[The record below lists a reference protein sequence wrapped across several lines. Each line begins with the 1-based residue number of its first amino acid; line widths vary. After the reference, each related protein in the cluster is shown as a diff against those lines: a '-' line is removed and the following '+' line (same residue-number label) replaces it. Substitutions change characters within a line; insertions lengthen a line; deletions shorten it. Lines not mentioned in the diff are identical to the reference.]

1 MIFGRH
7 INKFYKKYWYLFFGV
22 FFSDAV
28 VDIIQLMIPLIIG
41 NVISAF
47 SNTTLQG
54 STYSFSALRP
64 FTGFEGGFVISSSS
78 AIPFYQT
85 DFFMTLMTILSIG
98 LLIFFGRMCWR
109 FFSAQIGARIERDL
123 RDEMFEHIQ
132 TMSLSYYNQKKVGG
146 LLSFFTNDLATIKQ
160 CFTDALIWV
169 TDLTVLGTLSF
180 ILMAILSLQL
190 ALYVAIPL
198 LLFII
203 LGGVIGK
210 FEARKY
216 KISSDAFEYLSDFT
230 EENLQGF
237 SVVKA
242 FLKEKAR
249 IKSFKKLSLDAEK
262 TNVEYLRYSS
272 LIDLFINLLLAATF
286 FILYFLG
293 SMSILDNSVP
303 FAGQITD
310 IGKLTT
316 FIGYYDSLIW
326 PMIAG
331 GMLIDMVSRGSGARK
346 RIAEILDCKPDIVD
360 DDKPQRDELKGD
372 VVFNHLS
379 FTYPDGEI
387 PALKDISFHVTP
399 GMTVGIIGK
408 TGSGKSTL
416 VSLLPKLYNLPQGML
431 LIDGIDIN
439 DWQKNDLREHTG
451 YVLQEGFLFS
461 GTIWENIAFSEKKL
475 DMCDMEKVKASAR
488 FANVDNDIS
497 SFVNGYETL
506 VGEKG
511 ATLSGGQRQR
521 VSIARAIYKE
531 PEMLI
536 LDDSLSAVDADTEK
550 SILEHIRN
558 REKKLTT
565 FIIAHRISAIE
576 NADLILVLD
585 HGELVG
591 KGKHDELYESCR
603 LYHDLCE
610 LQKLEKEV
618 K

>member
-1 MIFGRH
+1 MIFGKH
-7 INKFYKKYWYLFFGV
+7 INKFYKRYWYFFFGV
-22 FFSDAV
+22 FLSDAF

-41 NVISAF
+41 NVISVF
-47 SNTTLQG
+47 SNTSIQQEI
-54 STYSFSALRP
+54 YQFSYLRP
-64 FTGFEGGFVISSSS
+64 FLGFKGGFVIKASES
-78 AIPFYQT
+78 IPFYHT
-85 DFFMTLMTILSIG
+85 DFFLTLITISIIG
-98 LLIFFGRMCWR
+98 LLIFFGRMGWR
-109 FFSAQIGARIERDL
+109 FFSAQIGSRIERDL

-132 TMSLSYYNQKKVGG
+132 TMSLAYYNQKKVGG

-169 TDLTVLGTLSF
+169 TDLVVLGTLSF
-180 ILMAILSLQL
+180 TLMAIMSYQL
-190 ALYVAIPL
+190 ALYTAIPL
-198 LLFII
+198 LIFII
-203 LGGVIGK
+203 LGGFIGK
-210 FEARKY
+210 IESKKY
-216 KISSDAFEYLSDFT
+216 KISSDSFENLSDFT

-262 TNVEYLRYSS
+262 TNIDYLRYSS
-272 LIDLFINLLLAATF
+272 LIDLFINLVLASTF

-293 SMSILDNSVP
+293 AMSIIDNSVP

-316 FIGYYDSLIW
+316 FVGYYDSLIW

-331 GMLIDMVSRGSGARK
+331 GMLIDIVSRGSGARK
-346 RIAEILDCKPDIVD
+346 RIAEILDCKPDIKD
-360 DDKPQRDELKGD
+360 DENTPRDSLKGD
-372 VVFNHLS
+372 IVFNHLS

-399 GMTVGIIGK
+399 GMTVGIIGR

-416 VSLLPKLYNLPQGML
+416 VSLLPKLYNLPKDML
-431 LIDGIDIN
+431 YIDGVDIN
-439 DWQKNDLREHTG
+439 DWRKTDLRENMG

-461 GTIWENIAFSEKKL
+461 GTIVENIAFSEKTL
-475 DMCDMEKVKASAR
+475 DVYDMEKVRNSAK
-488 FANVDNDIS
+488 FANVDDDIS
-497 SFVNGYETL
+497 SFVNGYETI

-521 VSIARAIYKE
+521 VSIARAIYKN
-531 PEMLI
+531 PQMLI

-550 SILEHIRN
+550 AILNHIHT
-558 REKKLTT
+558 RENKLTT

-576 NADLILVLD
+576 NADLILVLN

-591 KGKHDELYESCR
+591 QGKHEELYQSCK